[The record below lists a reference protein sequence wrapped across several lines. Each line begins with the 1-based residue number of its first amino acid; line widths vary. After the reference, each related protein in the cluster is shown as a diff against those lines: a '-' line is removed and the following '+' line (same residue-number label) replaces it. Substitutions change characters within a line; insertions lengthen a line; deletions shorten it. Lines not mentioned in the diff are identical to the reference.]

1 VRNHKILKKRGIE
14 IHKFVVIQRTVMS
27 QIIKRYYILEE
38 HLKKGKVL
46 IVYGARQVGKTTLV
60 KDFLSRTTLKY
71 KFDSGDNIRTQ
82 QALGSQ
88 NFNDILDYAEGYELL
103 VIDEAQQI
111 KNIGM
116 GLKILVDNKPELR
129 VLVTGSSSFDLSQQ
143 VGEPLTGRK
152 RTLILYPFANLELKE
167 LYNEYELKNYLQDF
181 MIYGSYPEVIKAQST
196 KEKVDVLKELVNSYL
211 LKDVLSLEKI
221 RGSKQL
227 LDLLKLLAFQI
238 GNQISLT
245 ELATQVNLDV
255 KTVQRYLDILE
266 KAFIIKKIG
275 SFSRNLRKE
284 ITSKAKYYFIDNGI
298 RNGVIL
304 QFNKLEDRNDAG
316 KLFENFIMMERIK
329 ANDYLSRYC
338 NSYFWRTYDQK
349 EIDLIEEREG
359 KLFAYEIK
367 WAEGK
372 RFVPP
377 KDWKDAYPDSEFNL
391 ITSSSYTEFILK

>member
-1 VRNHKILKKRGIE
+1 MEK
-14 IHKFVVIQRTVMS
+14 
-27 QIIKRYYILEE
+27 IIKRYYSLENY
-38 HLKKGKVL
+38 LLKGKVL
-46 IVYGARQVGKTTLV
+46 ILYGARQVGKTTLV
-60 KDFLSRTTLKY
+60 KDFLSKTEFKY

-82 QALGSQ
+82 QVLSSQ
-88 NFNDILDYAEGYELL
+88 NFNEILDYVEGYELL

-111 KNIGM
+111 KNVGM

-129 VLVTGSSSFDLSQQ
+129 VLVTGSSSFDLAQQ

-181 MIYGSYPEVIKAQST
+181 LIFGSYPEVIKAQSNN
-196 KEKVDVLKELVNSYL
+196 EKVEILQELVNSYL

-227 LDLLKLLAFQI
+227 LGLLKLIAFQI

-304 QFNKLEDRNDAG
+304 QFNKLEDRDDAG
-316 KLFENFIMMERIK
+316 KLFENFVMMERIK
-329 ANDYLSRYC
+329 INDYLSRYC
-338 NSYFWRTYDQK
+338 NLYFWRTYDQK

-377 KDWKDAYPDSEFNL
+377 KDWENTYPNSEFNL
-391 ITSSSYTEFILK
+391 ITSSNYTEFILK

>member
-1 VRNHKILKKRGIE
+1 MEK
-14 IHKFVVIQRTVMS
+14 
-27 QIIKRYYILEE
+27 IIKRFYSLEKY
-38 HLKKGKVL
+38 LQKGKVL
-46 IVYGARQVGKTTLV
+46 IIYGARQVGKTTLV
-60 KDFLSRTTLKY
+60 KDFLSKSDIKY
-71 KFDSGDNIRTQ
+71 KLDSGDNIRTQ
-82 QALGSQ
+82 QVLSSQ
-88 NFNDILDYAEGYELL
+88 NFKDILDYAEGYELV

-129 VLVTGSSSFDLSQQ
+129 ILVTGSSSFDLSQQ

-181 MIYGSYPEVIKAQST
+181 MIFGSYPEVIKAQSNN
-196 KEKVDVLKELVNSYL
+196 EKVDIIKELVNSYL

-227 LDLLKLLAFQI
+227 LDLLKLIAFQI

-349 EIDLIEEREG
+349 EIDLIEERDG

-377 KDWKDAYPDSEFNL
+377 KDWEDAYPDSEFNL
-391 ITSSSYTEFILK
+391 ITSSGYTEFILK